1 MKAVPVITE
10 EAVQSLEEM
19 IKTRVMEGRFDDI
32 VRLRP
37 DLPYDDRDGK
47 LKTTYLRSGIR
58 FVENSRPY
66 AMLTPYQNK

>member
-37 DLPYDDRDGK
+37 DLSYVIAMG
-47 LKTTYLRSGIR
+47 S
-58 FVENSRPY
+58 SRRHISD
-66 AMLTPYQNK
+66 LG